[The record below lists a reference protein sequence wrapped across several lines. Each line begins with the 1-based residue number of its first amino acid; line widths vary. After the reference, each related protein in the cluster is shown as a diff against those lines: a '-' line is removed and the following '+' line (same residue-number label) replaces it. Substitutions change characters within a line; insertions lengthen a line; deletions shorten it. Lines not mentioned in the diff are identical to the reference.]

1 MIRLKDIIFSF
12 RVNQPG
18 EKKILIFED
27 GKKVIKKK
35 FLRRVNPA
43 DRIKVEYEGTNIKNI
58 KGDECPK
65 GKDYVKNEITNPL
78 RVFTGSVLVES
89 GDFSLVSVKTL
100 SPIPK
105 KYLKKVGE
113 ITRRIKVDAP
123 VEIGQIVASNLF
135 DNNIDLIAT
144 RKIKK

>member
-27 GKKVIKKK
+27 GKKVI
-35 FLRRVNPA
+35 N
-43 DRIKVEYEGTNIKNI
+43 RIKVEYEGTNIKNI

>member
-1 MIRLKDIIFSF
+1 MEREFICIICPNSC
-12 RVNQPG
+12 
-18 EKKILIFED
+18 
-27 GKKVIKKK
+27 
-35 FLRRVNPA
+35 
-43 DRIKVEYEGTNIKNI
+43 RIKVEYEGTNIKNI

-78 RVFTGSVLVES
+78 RVFTGSVLVEN
-89 GDFSLVSVKTL
+89 GDFSLISVKTL

-123 VEIGQIVASNLF
+123 VEIGQVVAFNLL
-135 DNNIDLIAT
+135 NENIDLVVT
-144 RKIKK
+144 RKIKKKNSLSS

>member
-1 MIRLKDIIFSF
+1 MEREFICIICP
-12 RVNQPG
+12 NG
-18 EKKILIFED
+18 C
-27 GKKVIKKK
+27 
-35 FLRRVNPA
+35 
-43 DRIKVEYEGTNIKNI
+43 RIKVEYEGTNIKNI
-58 KGDECPK
+58 RGDECPK

-123 VEIGQIVASNLF
+123 IEIGKAVALNLL
-135 DNNIDLIAT
+135 NENIDLIAT
-144 RKIKK
+144 RKIEKKKSLSS